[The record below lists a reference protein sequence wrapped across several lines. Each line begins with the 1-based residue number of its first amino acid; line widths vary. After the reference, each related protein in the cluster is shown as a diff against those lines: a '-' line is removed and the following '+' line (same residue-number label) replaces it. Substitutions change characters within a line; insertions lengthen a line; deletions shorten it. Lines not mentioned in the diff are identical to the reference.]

1 MARSIL
7 LAAWIMAFLP
17 GLNAFGAPVD
27 NSVSGPASAAPVEA
41 TAEPVSPPVPTP
53 DRWAQLYLDR
63 VALFQQENAQL
74 PPTRKNFVFVGDS
87 ITQGF
92 PLEEYFPGLPVL
104 NRGIVSDGIGFDRR
118 GVLNRMDSSIFDC
131 TPSVVVLL
139 IGVNDLAHDWVT
151 VEQCFEGYRT
161 IVDRVLDRLPEV
173 KLVLCTVLPTGRKYS
188 RHAYLNP
195 RIDQMNES
203 IRLLARE
210 RQLEWVDLHALYRDE
225 EGFLPDAL
233 SRDGLHPSKEA
244 YQLWADAVRM
254 YLK

>member
-1 MARSIL
+1 MIRLVLA
-7 LAAWIMAFLP
+7 AAWIAAFLA
-17 GLNAFGAPVD
+17 GLNAPGAAEE
-27 NSVSGPASAAPVEA
+27 NPAGGKLTSAPADARDQPA
-41 TAEPVSPPVPTP
+41 IPPVPTP
-53 DRWAQLYLDR
+53 DRWAQLYQER
-63 VALFQQENAQL
+63 VARFQQENAQL
-74 PPTRKNFVFVGDS
+74 PPARKNFVFVGDS

-92 PLEEYFPGLPVL
+92 PLEEHFPGLPIL

-131 TPSVVVLL
+131 TPSLVVLL

-151 VEQCFEGYRT
+151 VEQCFEGYRM
-161 IVDRVLDRLPEV
+161 IVDRVLARLPEV
-173 KLVLCTVLPTGRKYS
+173 NLALCTILPTGRKYS

-195 RIDQMNES
+195 RIERMNES

-210 RQLEWVDLHALYRDE
+210 RRLELVDLYSLYRDE

-233 SRDGLHPSKEA
+233 SRDGLHPGKEA

-254 YLK
+254 LLK